1 MSALSVTSVV
11 RVGWR
16 GVAGLTTPTQVRT
29 DATDGADR
37 ADPASGFRLA
47 RAAQPCGIKSTD
59 LFWLPSPP
67 GCAETGAR
75 SEPIR
80 SIRDIRRIRPTLR
93 LWGLLNMIPRTAL
106 ILAALGVTACA
117 PQRPAPGA
125 LAPVERRGTN
135 EARSADLAA
144 IDAWEA
150 RRVALVRNDGPDLA
164 ARTVALARA
173 GAWLVFA
180 REAYQS
186 RPMTSEADDALAEA
200 RKLMAPFA
208 ADARAD
214 AGRGALAAGADRMS
228 PDNWAEVERLA
239 SKPEAIADVASLA
252 EAEIELVRAAQRP
265 RMLAPGVMLAGGV
278 RDPLSSAVVLPA
290 TISESSLSALSC
302 PAVQH
307 IARAVALLGEADVVL
322 QGEARQLAVVEKLQ
336 QDDRVRAR
344 RVHFALKSDA
354 VGMPSA
360 ALLAGVAGA
369 LKSHPEL
376 SLVIEGHADPRGG
389 GEENREL
396 SGRRGAMVRQIL
408 ADSGVTED
416 RMLVRQFGETR
427 RAAAGTTAVDY
438 ARDRRVVLKFVL
450 PNGEELP
457 IAEDTALD
465 LQVERVVKRSAPPRG
480 RPPVRRT
487 RVPR

>member
-1 MSALSVTSVV
+1 MTYRSAF
-11 RVGWR
+11 
-16 GVAGLTTPTQVRT
+16 VAFVALTT
-29 DATDGADR
+29 
-37 ADPASGFRLA
+37 L
-47 RAAQPCGIKSTD
+47 
-59 LFWLPSPP
+59 
-67 GCAETGAR
+67 
-75 SEPIR
+75 
-80 SIRDIRRIRPTLR
+80 
-93 LWGLLNMIPRTAL
+93 
-106 ILAALGVTACA
+106 TACA
-117 PQRPAPGA
+117 PQRPAPGV
-125 LAPVERRGTN
+125 LAPVAGRGTN
-135 EARSADLAA
+135 EARAADLAA

-150 RRVALVRNDGPDLA
+150 RRAALVRNDGPDLA
-164 ARTVALARA
+164 ARSVALARA

-186 RPMTSEADDALAEA
+186 RPTTSEADDALAEA

-208 ADARAD
+208 ADAGVA
-214 AGRGALAAGADRMS
+214 AGRSALATGADRLS

-265 RMLAPGVMLAGGV
+265 RMLTPGVVLAGGL
-278 RDPLSSAVVLPA
+278 RGSLSTAVVLPT
-290 TISESSLSALSC
+290 TISDSSVSALSC

-322 QGEARQLAVVEKLQ
+322 QGVTRQLAAVEKLQ
-336 QDDRVRAR
+336 QDERVRAR
-344 RVHFALKSDA
+344 RLHFAVKSDA

-360 ALLAGVAGA
+360 VLLAGVAGA

-389 GEENREL
+389 DVDNREL
-396 SGRRGAMVRQIL
+396 SGRRAAMVRQIL

-427 RAAAGTTAVDY
+427 RAAAGITAVDY

-450 PNGEELP
+450 PDGEELP

-465 LQVERVVKRSAPPRG
+465 LQVERVVKRSVMPHRV
-480 RPPVRRT
+480 RPAAKRVK
-487 RVPR
+487 VPR

>member
-1 MSALSVTSVV
+1 M
-11 RVGWR
+11 
-16 GVAGLTTPTQVRT
+16 
-29 DATDGADR
+29 
-37 ADPASGFRLA
+37 
-47 RAAQPCGIKSTD
+47 K
-59 LFWLPSPP
+59 
-67 GCAETGAR
+67 
-75 SEPIR
+75 
-80 SIRDIRRIRPTLR
+80 LR
-93 LWGLLNMIPRTAL
+93 HAL
-106 ILAALGVTACA
+106 IFAALALTACA

-135 EARSADLAA
+135 EARAADLAA

-173 GAWLVFA
+173 GAWIVFA
-180 REAYQS
+180 REAYQA
-186 RPMTSEADDALAEA
+186 RPTTSDADDALAEA

-208 ADARAD
+208 PDASAT
-214 AGRGALAAGADRMS
+214 AGRGALAAGADRLS

-239 SKPEAIADVASLA
+239 SKPEVVADVASLA
-252 EAEIELVRAAQRP
+252 EAEIELVRATQRP
-265 RMLAPGVMLAGGV
+265 RMLEPTVILAGGP
-278 RDPLSSAVVLPA
+278 RDSLSSAVALPA
-290 TISESSLSALSC
+290 AISESSVSALSC

-307 IARAVALLGEADVVL
+307 LARAVALLGEADVVL
-322 QGEARQLAVVEKLQ
+322 QGEARQVAAVDKLQ
-336 QDDRVRAR
+336 QDERVRAR
-344 RVHFALKSDA
+344 RLHFAVKSDA

-369 LKSHPEL
+369 LKSHAEL

-389 GEENREL
+389 DDDNRAL
-396 SGRRGAMVRQIL
+396 SGRRAAMVREIL

-427 RAAAGTTAVDY
+427 RAAAGSSAVDY

-450 PNGEELP
+450 PDGEELP

-465 LQVERVVKRSAPPRG
+465 LQVERVVKRSATVRRG
-480 RPPVRRT
+480 RPPARRT
-487 RVPR
+487 KVPR